1 MSQPQNTKPESTRKP
16 GEIHMSPR
24 VRNAMWG
31 ALFITCI
38 GLGMIGTRVYDKMFR
53 EPGNKVFLPLVAK
66 SESMGANLP
75 TNTEPTIASMV
86 LTDTGKL
93 VIATPESTPT
103 KQPTQTATRKPT
115 ERPTRTATAIPATH
129 TPRATETPIPT
140 NTPKPTEITNPYE
153 ISAEAMDAATTLY
166 NELAQH
172 DTVKNILNGE
182 LNPER
187 AKKGLAA
194 YMQFWMKEGNYLD
207 KVKALDN
214 EYGEFIVIL
223 SMIRRVGD
231 EPSPA
236 RIIIEEWFNNPNMNG
251 RFANANYK
259 TYQDGDDRD
268 KGGNIIVAAV
278 AKILPESKSYALGDT
293 KATASAINVQ
303 FFGVIFD
310 GNGGFKDVNTGQPST
325 FNPKAKLFKD
335 TDK

>member
-1 MSQPQNTKPESTRKP
+1 MSQPQNSNAESTRKR
-16 GEIHMSPR
+16 GEIHISPL
-24 VRNAMWG
+24 VRNAMLG
-31 ALFITCI
+31 ALFIASI
-38 GLGMIGTRVYDKMFR
+38 GIIGTRVYDNIFR

-66 SESMGANLP
+66 SESMGANLSI
-75 TNTEPTIASMV
+75 NIEPTIASMV

-140 NTPKPTEITNPYE
+140 NASKPPEITNPYE

-187 AKKGLAA
+187 AKRGLAA
-194 YMQFWMKEGNYLD
+194 YMQFWMKEGNYSD
-207 KVKALDN
+207 KAKALNN
-214 EYGEFIVIL
+214 ESGENIVKL
-223 SMIRRVGD
+223 SMIRRVGN

-236 RIIIEEWFNNPNMNG
+236 RIIIEEWFDKPTKEG

-259 TYQDGDDRD
+259 LYKDGDDRN
-268 KGGNIIVAAV
+268 KSENIIVAAV
-278 AKILPESKSYALGDT
+278 AEILPNSDYASGNT
-293 KATASAINVQ
+293 KDIASAINGQ
-303 FFGVIFD
+303 FFGVISD
-310 GNGGFKDVNTGQPST
+310 GNGGFKDVNTEQPST
-325 FNPKAKLFKD
+325 FNPD
-335 TDK
+335 TLMFE

>member
-1 MSQPQNTKPESTRKP
+1 MSQSQNPNAEPIRKP
-16 GEIHMSPR
+16 GEIHISPR
-24 VRNAMWG
+24 VRNAMLG
-31 ALFITCI
+31 VLYLTGI
-38 GLGMIGTRVYDKMFR
+38 GLGIIGTRVYDNIFR

-66 SESMGANLP
+66 SESMGANLSI
-75 TNTEPTIASMV
+75 NTEPTIASIV

-129 TPRATETPIPT
+129 TPMATETPIPT
-140 NTPKPTEITNPYE
+140 NTPKPPEITNPYE

-194 YMQFWMKEGNYLD
+194 YMQFWMKEGDYS
-207 KVKALDN
+207 ALNN
-214 EYGEFIVIL
+214 EYGEFIVKL
-223 SMIRRVGD
+223 SMIRKVGN

-236 RIIIEEWFNNPNMNG
+236 RIIIEKWFDKPTKEG

-303 FFGVIFD
+303 FFGVISD

-325 FNPKAKLFKD
+325 FNPKTKLFKD